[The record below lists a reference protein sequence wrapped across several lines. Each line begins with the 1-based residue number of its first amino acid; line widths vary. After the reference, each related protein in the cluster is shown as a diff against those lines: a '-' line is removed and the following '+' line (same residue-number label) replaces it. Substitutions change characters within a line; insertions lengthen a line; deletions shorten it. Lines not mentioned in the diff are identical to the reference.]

1 MEKNVRGRR
10 FTRLPVLSY
19 WGWRGGGGVNF
30 SYISLYEDLA
40 NRLLES
46 EIVGSASRVI
56 RLAGQKD
63 RGSGIGNFNMVDR
76 CWGTFLLS
84 LLYCMHFS
92 S

>member
-19 WGWRGGGGVNF
+19 WGWRGGGVNF

>member
-1 MEKNVRGRR
+1 MSEEEG
-10 FTRLPVLSY
+10 LPACRCY
-19 WGWRGGGGVNF
+19 PIGGGGGGGVNF